1 MAPDLPYVRRMTRPD
16 RSSLLTVLT
25 AAALCAGAAV
35 AAAQDANTTRMT
47 CAAARQAVTQQGA
60 AVLYTS
66 ASTFDRFVTSRAH
79 CMVTE
84 LLEPAF
90 VPTSDVRQCFVGY
103 RCQEPIS
110 PPN

>member
-1 MAPDLPYVRRMTRPD
+1 MTRRD
-16 RSSLLTVLT
+16 RTFLPSRFLTVTML
-25 AAALCAGAAV
+25 AAALLCTGSAV
-35 AAAQDANTTRMT
+35 AVAQEATTTGMT
-47 CAAARQAVTQQGA
+47 CAAAKEVVTRQGA
-60 AVLYTS
+60 AVLRTS
-66 ASTFDRFVTSRAH
+66 PSTYNRYVTSRAH
-79 CMVTE
+79 CMATE

>member
-1 MAPDLPYVRRMTRPD
+1 MTRRD
-16 RSSLLTVLT
+16 RPSLLTILT
-25 AAALCAGAAV
+25 AAALLASSAV
-35 AAAQDANTTRMT
+35 AVAQEATTTAMT
-47 CAAARQAVTQQGA
+47 CTAAKQVVAQQGA
-60 AVLYTS
+60 AVLRTS
-66 ASTFDRFVTSRAH
+66 ASTYDRYVTSRAH